1 VFILQTPLFRVRNK
15 KETIYCYSD
24 DERRNAIAKLGTKP
38 EITRFKGLG
47 EISPEEFGLFIGKDI
62 RLDPVILKDANIK
75 GLLEYF
81 MGKNTPTR
89 QQHIV
94 NNLRVEKDDESI
106 NPLVAEDL
114 ESVTLDVAV

>member
-1 VFILQTPLFRVRNK
+1 
-15 KETIYCYSD
+15 
-24 DERRNAIAKLGTKP
+24 
-38 EITRFKGLG
+38 
-47 EISPEEFGLFIGKDI
+47 
-62 RLDPVILKDANIK
+62 
-75 GLLEYF
+75 